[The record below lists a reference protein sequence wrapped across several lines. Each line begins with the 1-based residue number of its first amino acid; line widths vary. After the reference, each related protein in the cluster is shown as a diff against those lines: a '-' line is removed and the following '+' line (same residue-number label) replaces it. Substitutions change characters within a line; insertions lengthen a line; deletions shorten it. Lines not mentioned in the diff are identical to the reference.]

1 MNPTPGKNGY
11 LMQSLAQSNRRL
23 TSTASMI
30 KVEYPTPPPRTHS
43 LGPMNCTP
51 GQVEV
56 NYPKLS
62 LRAQSK
68 QPMRSALGTV
78 KVEYPIPPPRTHSLQ
93 QMTSIPGKADAPIQP
108 TRTHSKQLAIP
119 IKGKVASP
127 SQPRIYS
134 GSAMTMPIP
143 QKAEYFPSKNDKHQ
157 DLNAAVEKASQEK
170 LMATIATFCTKCNC
184 RDYIGWCRD
193 CKACFDCC
201 PDFIDI

>member
-1 MNPTPGKNGY
+1 MNPTPDKDEY
-11 LMQSLAQSNRRL
+11 LMQSLAQFNRRL
-23 TSTASMI
+23 TSISGKI

-43 LGPMNCTP
+43 LGPMNSTP
-51 GQVEV
+51 GKVE
-56 NYPKLS
+56 YPKLS

-68 QPMRSALGTV
+68 QPMRSTPGTV

-93 QMTSIPGKADAPIQP
+93 QMTSIPGKAEAPIP
-108 TRTHSKQLAIP
+108 PPRTHSKRLATP
-119 IKGKVASP
+119 TKGKVASP
-127 SQPRIYS
+127 SQPHIYS
-134 GSAMTMPIP
+134 ESAMTMPIP

-170 LMATIATFCTKCNC
+170 RMATIATFCTKCNC